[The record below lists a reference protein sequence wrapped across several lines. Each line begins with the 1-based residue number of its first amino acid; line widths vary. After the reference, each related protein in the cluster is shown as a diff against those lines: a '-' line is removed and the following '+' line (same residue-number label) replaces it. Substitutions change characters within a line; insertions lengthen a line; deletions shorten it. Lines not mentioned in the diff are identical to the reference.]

1 MFQILEEINTRPK
14 PFGEY
19 SASDLWTDDHTSKQ
33 MLAFHL
39 NGGIDVSSRTS
50 AFIEESV
57 DWISSHFGVGAGF
70 RIADFGCGPGLY
82 SGKLSERKAAVVGID
97 FSTRSILHAQA
108 VAAREGLSV
117 RYVNQDYLEFDTD
130 ERFDLVMMI
139 MCDYCAL
146 SPSQRRIMLRKFHSF
161 LSPGG
166 AVLLD
171 VYSLIGFNERED
183 KTVYMKNLLDGFW
196 SPRDY
201 YGFLNTFKYEAEK
214 TVLDK
219 YTIVESDRIRTVYN
233 WLQYFSPEDLEA
245 EFADVGFKVDGLFS
259 NVAGGPYDPQ
269 SDEFAVVAIRA

>member
-97 FSTRSILHAQA
+97 ISTRSIMHAQA

-183 KTVYMKNLLDGFW
+183 KAVYMKNLLDGFW

-201 YGFLNTFKYEAEK
+201 YGFLNTFKYEVEK

-233 WLQYFSPEDLEA
+233 WLQYFSPEDLET